1 MAPMR
6 RTAVL
11 ACALLGLA
19 PLLAACGDDEEPGA
33 TKVGD
38 VIPANEDDQFEGARA
53 STVLVPT
60 GELKVWLGKPVD
72 TADRNDTRQLEEL
85 HAPDGAVL
93 VPITWRMEK
102 AFPDAAGFLGKS
114 PAAGVDLVSEGESY
128 RLPAPDPGS
137 EAGESFY
144 VVVDGDGKDLSLDV
158 DFDGVTQSVDLHSR
172 KRDAGL
178 AKPLYDIDEARLR
191 PEDCGSDDW
200 HDERV
205 VYACELTGPLLLPYA
220 NGEWADEGH
229 QWLAVR
235 LQTTLR
241 QWVIADGEGGGALYI
256 GGRTKLE
263 ATLDEEKPVATFE
276 GALNECPVPGNASCM
291 AERLLIFDVEE
302 GEVPTR
308 LEVEQ
313 EYKLAL
319 LNRWGG
325 YSPKERMTDTVG
337 GRLRFDLPED

>member
-19 PLLAACGDDEEPGA
+19 PLFAACSDDEEAGA
-33 TKVGD
+33 TNVGD
-38 VIPANEDDQFEGARA
+38 VIPANEDDQFEGSRA

-72 TADRNDTRQLEEL
+72 TADRNETRQLEEL
-85 HAPDGAVL
+85 QAPDGAIL
-93 VPITWRMEK
+93 VPITWRMED
-102 AFPDAAGFLGKS
+102 AFPDAAGFLGET
-114 PAAGVDLVSEGESY
+114 PAAGIDLVTDGESY
-128 RLPAPDPGS
+128 RLPTPDPAS

-144 VVVDGDGKDLSLDV
+144 VVADGDGTDVSLEV
-158 DFDGVTQSVDLHSR
+158 EFDGVTQTIDLRSR
-172 KRDAGL
+172 EREAGR
-178 AKPLYDIDEARLR
+178 AEGLYDLDGARLR
-191 PEDCGSDDW
+191 PEDCESDDW
-200 HDERV
+200 HDERI

-220 NGEWADEGH
+220 NGEWADKGH

-235 LQTTLR
+235 LQTTMR

-256 GGRTKLE
+256 GGRTKLD
-263 ATLDEEKPVATFE
+263 ATLDEEKPVASFD
-276 GALNECPVPGNASCM
+276 GALNDCPVEGNASCM

-302 GEVPTR
+302 GDVPTK

-313 EYKLAL
+313 EFKLAL

-325 YSPKERMTDTVG
+325 YSPKERLTDTVG
-337 GRLRFDLPED
+337 GKLTLDLPKD